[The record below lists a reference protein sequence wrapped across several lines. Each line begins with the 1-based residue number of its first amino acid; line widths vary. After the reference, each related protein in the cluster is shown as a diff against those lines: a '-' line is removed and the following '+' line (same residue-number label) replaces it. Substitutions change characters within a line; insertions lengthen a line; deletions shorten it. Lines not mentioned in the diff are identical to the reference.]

1 MVQVV
6 EELIQLMP
14 LFEARLFWNDFVVRR
29 IKAGV
34 EAAENAGNRQ
44 IVFVMT
50 VKRSGIKND
59 WKVLNSGWNCVLQIH
74 LYDWQFFL
82 SNLPAFPSLCPAFPD
97 QRSPWSKDGLM
108 SVRSAKKP
116 GIFSFS
122 FCHKR
127 IVSSSPK
134 SRSIQFICSW
144 SLLAKNRYRQERQTL
159 HLAWLLNCWR

>member
-34 EAAENAGNRQ
+34 EAAEHAGNRQ

-59 WKVLNSGWNCVLQIH
+59 
-74 LYDWQFFL
+74 
-82 SNLPAFPSLCPAFPD
+82 
-97 QRSPWSKDGLM
+97 
-108 SVRSAKKP
+108 
-116 GIFSFS
+116 
-122 FCHKR
+122 
-127 IVSSSPK
+127 
-134 SRSIQFICSW
+134 
-144 SLLAKNRYRQERQTL
+144 
-159 HLAWLLNCWR
+159 